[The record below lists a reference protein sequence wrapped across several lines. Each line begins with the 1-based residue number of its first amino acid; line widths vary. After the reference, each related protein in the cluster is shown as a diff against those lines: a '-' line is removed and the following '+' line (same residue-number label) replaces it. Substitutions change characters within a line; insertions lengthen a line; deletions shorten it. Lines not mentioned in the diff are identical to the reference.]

1 MCGTGAYDP
10 TLEHSSTTEPPHPS
24 PCRTCRTGA
33 YDPTPEQLNDETQPA
48 LLAGAMPPQLH
59 ARVRMVAVLREP
71 ASRLLSWYNHKVLTT
86 SVVLTYLLT
95 T

>member
-1 MCGTGAYDP
+1 MRRVWHRYPFIFPKSLPGAYD
-10 TLEHSSTTEPPHPS
+10 
-24 PCRTCRTGA
+24 A
-33 YDPTPEQLNDETQPA
+33 TPFQLNEEKQPS

-95 T
+95 YLLRSTT